1 MSKSEMC
8 GSQGGNNEQYYSLGC
23 SAMQCGINVAFQINL
38 LRLGTLKKNAE
49 CSSEVLVHVY

>member
-8 GSQGGNNEQYYSLGC
+8 GSQGGNNEQYCSLGC

-38 LRLGTLKKNAE
+38 LNLGTLKKNAA
-49 CSSEVLVHVY
+49 CCIEVLVQVY